1 MAAATGQD
9 LAHLIQAARDGSQGA
24 ARALQAQRGKP
35 PHEGHSRV
43 LSDDPDTIVPR
54 RSQACACCGAS
65 LHAARPAEVISVAE
79 QIELPAVAPIVTQRQ
94 HFAVCCPSCGTR
106 VIAPSAEAARGTPF
120 GPRLHAVAT
129 YLRTLQ
135 ALSYERL

>member
-1 MAAATGQD
+1 MAPV
-9 LAHLIQAARDGSQGA
+9 SQE
-24 ARALQAQRGKP
+24 LEP
-35 PHEGHSRV
+35 PKIPGRFK
-43 LSDDPDTIVPR
+43 
-54 RSQACACCGAS
+54 
-65 LHAARPAEVISVAE
+65 